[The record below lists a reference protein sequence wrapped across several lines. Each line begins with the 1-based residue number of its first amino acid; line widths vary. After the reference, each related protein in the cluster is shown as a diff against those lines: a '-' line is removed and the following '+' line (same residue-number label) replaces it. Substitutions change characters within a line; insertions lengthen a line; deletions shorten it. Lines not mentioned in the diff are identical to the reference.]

1 MLTGGVLIALV
12 AVVVWMLWGRTAG
25 TEKETEQPS
34 TAAPQAASPDDLKVS
49 AEMLAVAGVE
59 TVPVTPRTVV
69 ERVHTTGV
77 VEPNQQQ
84 IQQVTPLI
92 AGRVER
98 VAVTLGNRV
107 QAGSVLL
114 TLSSPQIAEMQ
125 GNLRAA
131 EAKLAEAEAT
141 LTRTKQLVELGA
153 GAGKDLVAAEAVSRT
168 AQAQVIQLRQSLG
181 ALGASTDPDLTV
193 STVTIRAPM
202 TGTVIERAVNPG
214 AWTEAGKPLF
224 TIANLATVWVIAN
237 IPEARLGLVR
247 PGARVEI
254 RAPALATPVLGRVS
268 YIDPQLERETRTARV
283 RVEVANTGE
292 LLRIGMFVDATVE
305 GPMQNESTQ
314 VTVPS
319 DAIQRIGERSVVFM
333 PAAESG
339 HFKVRDV
346 EVGDEIQGARVVL
359 KGLTTG
365 DRVVTK
371 GVFTLKSQLLKGQFG
386 EDEELGKK

>member
-1 MLTGGVLIALV
+1 MLAGGVLIALV
-12 AVVVWMLWGRTAG
+12 GLMVWMWWGRSGG
-25 TEKETEQPS
+25 TEADTPQPPTS
-34 TAAPQAASPDDLKVS
+34 ASQAASPDDLKVS
-49 AEMLAVAGVE
+49 AEILATAGVE
-59 TVPVTPRTVV
+59 TVPVTPRSVV

-98 VAVTLGNRV
+98 VAVALGNRV

-125 GNLRAA
+125 GSLRAA
-131 EAKLAEAEAT
+131 EAKLAEADAT

-153 GAGKDLVAAEAVSRT
+153 GAGKDLVAADAESRT
-168 AQAQVIQLRQSLG
+168 AQAQVTQLRQGLE
-181 ALGASTDPDLTV
+181 ALGSSTDAG

-202 TGTVIERAVNPG
+202 TGTIIERAVNPG
-214 AWTEAGKPLF
+214 AWTEVGKSLF
-224 TIANLATVWVIAN
+224 TIANLTTVWVIVN

-247 PGARVEI
+247 PGAHVEI
-254 RAPALATPVLGRVS
+254 RAPALGNTLPGRVS
-268 YIDPQLERETRTARV
+268 YIDPQLDQATRTARA
-283 RVEVANTGE
+283 RVEATNTGE
-292 LLRIGMFVDATVE
+292 LLKIGMFVDATVD
-305 GPMQNESTQ
+305 GPMQNGTTQ
-314 VTVPS
+314 LTVPV
-319 DAIQRIGERSVVFM
+319 DAIQRIGERSVVFV
-333 PAAESG
+333 PATESG
-339 HFKVRDV
+339 HFTVRDV

-359 KGLTTG
+359 QGLTSG

-371 GVFTLKSQLLKGQFG
+371 GGFTLKSQLLKGQFG